1 MFCKRYIVEDNE
13 NRASDKESS
22 DQDVHDSLRRRSSI
36 SIKSILKS
44 LGPGIVTGAADDDP
58 SGIAT
63 YAQAGASFGLGMLWM
78 ALFQYPLMTVIQQI
92 CARIGLITGDGLAAV
107 IKKKYSNKIV
117 LPLASLLLIANTI
130 NIGAD
135 IGAMGSAIKLIFP
148 QIPFVLPTL
157 FFTAFILLIQILV
170 PYRRYVKILKFLT
183 ISLFAYVATAI
194 IVGGDPYSLLKATL
208 IPHIEFTPEFAL
220 MFVAMF
226 GTTISPYLFF
236 WQTSEEAEEEVK
248 KNKIP
253 EINVGTPEVSKKE
266 VKLMKS
272 DVAIG
277 MFFSQLIM
285 WSIIVTTAGSLHNHG
300 ITDVQTSEQAAKSL
314 EPVVKSFPYSGQIA
328 KIIFA
333 LGIVG
338 TGLLAV
344 PVLAGSSAYA
354 LSDAFGWK
362 QGLSKKFKQ
371 AKAFYLVIAVSTI
384 IGLWINFANIDPIK
398 ALVYTAV
405 INGVTAVPI
414 LFTMMKI
421 ANDKKILGERVNG
434 RVTNTIGWITVVIMG
449 IAVVTMFATFYY
461 QGT

>member
-1 MFCKRYIVEDNE
+1 
-13 NRASDKESS
+13 
-22 DQDVHDSLRRRSSI
+22 
-36 SIKSILKS
+36 
-44 LGPGIVTGAADDDP
+44 LGPGVVTGAADDDP

-63 YAQAGASFGLGMLWM
+63 YSQAGASFGFGMLWM
-78 ALFQYPLMTVIQQI
+78 ALFLYPFITVIQEI
-92 CARIGLITGDGLAAV
+92 CGKIGLITGDGLAAV

-135 IGAMGSAIKLIFP
+135 IGAMGASVKLVFP
-148 QIPFVLPTL
+148 QIPFVLSTL
-157 FFTAFILLIQILV
+157 FFTAFILLVQILI

-183 ISLFAYVATAI
+183 MSLFAYIATAI
-194 IVGGDPYSLLKATL
+194 IVGGNPSQLLIATVT
-208 IPHIEFTPEFAL
+208 PHIEFTPQFAM

-236 WQTSEEAEEEVK
+236 WQASEEAEEEVK
-248 KNKIP
+248 EKKIP
-253 EINVGTPEVSKKE
+253 EINGGTPQVSSKE
-266 VKLMKS
+266 VKLMKA

-285 WSIIVTTAGSLHNHG
+285 WYIIVTTAGSLHSQG
-300 ITDVQTSEQAAKSL
+300 ITDVQTSEQVAKSL
-314 EPVVKSFPYSGQIA
+314 EPAVKSFPHSGQIA

-344 PVLAGSSAYA
+344 PVLTGASSYA
-354 LSDAFGWK
+354 LADAFGWK

-371 AKAFYLVIAVSTI
+371 AKAFYLVIAVSTVI
-384 IGLWINFANIDPIK
+384 RLWINFTNIDPIK

-414 LFTMMKI
+414 LFVIMKI
-421 ANDKKILGERVNG
+421 ASDKNILGKRVNG
-434 RVTNTIGWITVVIMG
+434 KLTNTIGWMTVAIMS
-449 IAVVTMFATFYY
+449 IAVVTMLLSFYY
-461 QGT
+461 QHF

>member
-22 DQDVHDSLRRRSSI
+22 DQDVHDSLGRRSSI

-63 YAQAGASFGLGMLWM
+63 YSQAGAIFGLGMLWM
-78 ALFQYPLMTVIQQI
+78 SLFQYPLMTVIQQI

-107 IKKKYSNKIV
+107 IKRKYSNKIV
-117 LPLASLLLIANTI
+117 MPLASLLLIANTI

-226 GTTISPYLFF
+226 GTTISPYCFSGKR
-236 WQTSEEAEEEVK
+236 QR
-248 KNKIP
+248 
-253 EINVGTPEVSKKE
+253 
-266 VKLMKS
+266 KLRRK
-272 DVAIG
+272 
-277 MFFSQLIM
+277 
-285 WSIIVTTAGSLHNHG
+285 
-300 ITDVQTSEQAAKSL
+300 
-314 EPVVKSFPYSGQIA
+314 
-328 KIIFA
+328 
-333 LGIVG
+333 
-338 TGLLAV
+338 
-344 PVLAGSSAYA
+344 
-354 LSDAFGWK
+354 
-362 QGLSKKFKQ
+362 
-371 AKAFYLVIAVSTI
+371 
-384 IGLWINFANIDPIK
+384 
-398 ALVYTAV
+398 
-405 INGVTAVPI
+405 
-414 LFTMMKI
+414 
-421 ANDKKILGERVNG
+421 
-434 RVTNTIGWITVVIMG
+434 
-449 IAVVTMFATFYY
+449 
-461 QGT
+461 